1 LDPVEVN
8 VAHISLPHTEEGN
21 KERRKKSKVKTW
33 KRERKERQFGRKKE
47 RRQHKSLPVFSV

>member
-21 KERRKKSKVKTW
+21 KERRKKKQSKNVETGKKRKTIW
-33 KRERKERQFGRKKE
+33 KEERKKTT
-47 RRQHKSLPVFSV
+47 